1 MRNLILFSALLL
13 ASASQTA
20 VGAVEG
26 QWTYIVENG
35 GATITASSATGDV
48 TIPSLLG
55 GYAVKRVGQ
64 QDSSI
69 FGNYNTSVTSVT
81 IPNSVTSIGNSAF
94 KYCESLT
101 SITIPNSVTSIGDE
115 AFKYCSS
122 LTSITIPNSVT
133 SIGGTAFYGCSY
145 LTSITIP
152 NSVTR
157 IEYATFVGCYGLS
170 ITIPNSVTSIGD
182 YAFYA
187 SGLTSIIIPNS
198 VTSIGNWAFANCHT
212 LSSVYFLGN
221 APTFEDDPFHEST
234 PTVYY
239 FSGSTG
245 WGGIY
250 AGRPTALSVRF
261 NLSVICDST
270 KGTVTETPDL
280 GLYILGTQ
288 IILTVTPKAGYLLT
302 AWSGNSTASTTSIT
316 LTMDSDKSVTANFAQ
331 DSGDND
337 GDGLTNYQES
347 ITYGTN
353 PDSKDSNND
362 NIEDGQAVALGY
374 SPTFNFSSLISHL
387 QSHPPTGLYTATQM
401 QSMAIGDLVLTKNAN
416 GSFTLNYD
424 IEQSTDLQN
433 WTPYQAYALPLTGL
447 PTGKA
452 FVRIRVK

>member
-1 MRNLILFSALLL
+1 MRNLILSALLL
-13 ASASQTA
+13 ASALQTA
-20 VGAVEG
+20 VGQIVEG

-48 TIPSLLG
+48 TIPSVLG
-55 GYAVKRVGQ
+55 GYAVTRLGLGYEQ
-64 QDSSI
+64 PI
-69 FGNYNTSVTSVT
+69 FPEETV
-81 IPNSVTSIGNSAF
+81 
-94 KYCESLT
+94 T
-101 SITIPNSVTSIGDE
+101 SITIPNSVTSIGDS
-115 AFKYCSS
+115 AFAGCFS
-122 LTSITIPNSVT
+122 LTSITIPSSVT
-133 SIGGTAFYGCSY
+133 SIGYGAFFDCRS

-157 IEYATFVGCYGLS
+157 IEEAMFLGCYALAS
-170 ITIPNSVTSIGD
+170 IT
-182 YAFYA
+182 
-187 SGLTSIIIPNS
+187 IPNS
-198 VTSIGNWAFANCHT
+198 VTSIGNWAFSYCFT

-221 APTFEDDPFHEST
+221 APTFEDDPFHECT

-270 KGTVTETPDL
+270 KGTVTATPDL

-353 PDSKDSNND
+353 PN
-362 NIEDGQAVALGY
+362 VAEIT
-374 SPTFNFSSLISHL
+374 SPVA
-387 QSHPPTGLYTATQM
+387 GLYLATQM
-401 QSMAIGDLVLTKNAN
+401 KAMAIGDLVLTKNAN

-424 IEQSTDLQN
+424 IEQSTDLRN

>member
-1 MRNLILFSALLL
+1 MRNLILSALLL

-35 GATITASSATGDV
+35 GATITASTATGVV
-48 TIPSLLG
+48 TIPSVLG
-55 GYAVKRVGQ
+55 GYAVTRLGLGYEQ
-64 QDSSI
+64 PI
-69 FGNYNTSVTSVT
+69 FPEVSV
-81 IPNSVTSIGNSAF
+81 
-94 KYCESLT
+94 T
-101 SITIPNSVTSIGDE
+101 SITIPNSVTSIGDS
-115 AFKYCSS
+115 AFSSCSS

-133 SIGGTAFYGCSY
+133 SIGYGVFYNCSS

-157 IEYATFVGCYGLS
+157 IEEAMFGGCYALAS

-182 YAFYA
+182 
-187 SGLTSIIIPNS
+187 
-198 VTSIGNWAFANCHT
+198 WAFAYCMN

-221 APTFEDDPFHEST
+221 APTFGGDPFHEST

-245 WGGIY
+245 WGGNY

-261 NLSVICDST
+261 NLSVTCDST
-270 KGTVTETPDL
+270 KGTVTEIPGL